1 MKKIPCKIKNVQEE
15 IIIHRKSIG
24 KAAEEFC
31 MSKWEILDLV
41 KQRNIDWT
49 NYRKKDLKKDLLI
62 IYPK

>member
-1 MKKIPCKIKNVQEE
+1 MKKIPCKIENVLEK

-24 KAAEEFC
+24 KAAEEFDI
-31 MSKWEILDLV
+31 SKWEILDLV

-49 NYRKKDLKKDLLI
+49 NYGKKDLKKDLLI